1 MTEFKLDCLFI
12 VLNALIIQLKC
23 PFSIRNKFFY
33 GIKLFITDISTLY
46 PLITFLLQCSC
57 SWAAI
62 PFMYLLTRLCRYVAT
77 AYLLV
82 FLVNFFVGL
91 ATTMVMFLL
100 YQTSYEQVGSCA
112 CILSKNR
119 YRL

>member
-1 MTEFKLDCLFI
+1 MRVHVRQHIHVYTNQNI
-12 VLNALIIQLKC
+12 VIFHIIF
-23 PFSIRNKFFY
+23 PFQY
-33 GIKLFITDISTLY
+33 
-46 PLITFLLQCSC
+46 

-100 YQTSYEQVGSCA
+100 YQTSYEQV
-112 CILSKNR
+112 CI
-119 YRL
+119 